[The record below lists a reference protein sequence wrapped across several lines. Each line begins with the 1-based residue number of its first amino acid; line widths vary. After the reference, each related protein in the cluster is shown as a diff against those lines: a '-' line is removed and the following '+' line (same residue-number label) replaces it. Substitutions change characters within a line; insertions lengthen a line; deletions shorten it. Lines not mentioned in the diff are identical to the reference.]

1 MKKAKKTFKKVLRVK
16 ARHSILKI
24 SLKVEYACRVL
35 ARLAKNQGKELWSH
49 TEDLAADESIPPNYL
64 VQILSELRN
73 GGLIASRRGK
83 AGGYAL
89 EKNPAQINLL
99 EVVRVVDRE
108 MFEPRARGEGGSGL
122 QVSAVWEEVSRHL
135 QEKLETYTL
144 EDFLREGH
152 EDMYYI

>member
-1 MKKAKKTFKKVLRVK
+1 M
-16 ARHSILKI
+16 KI

-49 TEDLAADESIPPNYL
+49 TEDLAADEDIPPNYL

-73 GGLIASRRGK
+73 GGLIVSRRGK

-89 EKNPAQINLL
+89 EKPPRLINLL

-108 MFEPRARGEGGSGL
+108 LLEARVKADGGSGA
-122 QVSAVWEEVSRHL
+122 QVSAVWEQVSRHL
-135 QEKLETYTL
+135 QEKLETFTL
-144 EDFLREGH
+144 EDFLKGGNNE
-152 EDMYYI
+152 MYYI